1 MLAQPPH
8 AAGRPSQDAGRMAYD
23 EPLASRGWTPFLP
36 PPEGQS
42 VDLRGH
48 MPPRSSGEALPAGRK
63 VPPAGLAAL
72 PAAPPWKS
80 GERRRGEVTPG
91 DGRCVCRSVARLPVV
106 PPDSAGRQGRHPF
119 GRPLLSSGPCL
130 QGARRPMAPSV
141 AGGPCPHAEQPTGSP
156 PPSSL
161 HGGLQQ
167 RGRVLKSK
175 KQSLQGGRAPLDPPR
190 GPAGSPRDVF
200 PALDTPCGGP
210 PPCSRPVN
218 RPCRCQRGP
227 YGGSNDVVGALRG
240 VDRALYTPAGALQG
254 GNPPRGGPT
263 GGRSRGC
270 HPPGGADPLQNTPV
284 GALGGVDRRVGGP
297 TGGRSAP

>member
-1 MLAQPPH
+1 
-8 AAGRPSQDAGRMAYD
+8 MAYD

-42 VDLRGH
+42 VDLRGY
-48 MPPRSSGEALPAGRK
+48 MPPRSSGEALPAGRN

-72 PAAPPWKS
+72 PAAPLESQGWGAGERSPRGTGGASAVRWHGCRLCPPTPPGARAATPSAGPSCRRGLACRGPDGRWRPLSLGGPALTPSNRPAAPLPHHSTGVCSS
-80 GERRRGEVTPG
+80 GEGSSSPRNSP
-91 DGRCVCRSVARLPVV
+91 CR
-106 PPDSAGRQGRHPF
+106 
-119 GRPLLSSGPCL
+119 
-130 QGARRPMAPSV
+130 
-141 AGGPCPHAEQPTGSP
+141 
-156 PPSSL
+156 
-161 HGGLQQ
+161 
-167 RGRVLKSK
+167 
-175 KQSLQGGRAPLDPPR
+175 GGRGPLAPPW
-190 GPAGSPRDVF
+190 GPAGSSRDVF
-200 PALDTPCGGP
+200 PALDTPCRGP

-227 YGGSNDVVGALRG
+227 YGGSNDVVGARRG
-240 VDRALYTPAGALQG
+240 ADPALYTPAGALQG

-284 GALGGVDRRVGGP
+284 GALGGVDRCVGGP